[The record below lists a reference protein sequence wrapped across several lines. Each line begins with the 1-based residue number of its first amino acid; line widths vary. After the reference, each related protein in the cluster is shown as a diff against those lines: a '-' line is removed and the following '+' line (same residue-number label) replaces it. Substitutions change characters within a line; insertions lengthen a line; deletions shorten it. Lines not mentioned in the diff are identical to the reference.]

1 MKAKHF
7 GQQLK
12 MYLEFKGIPATWLA
26 KKLNISPSGVDGY
39 YLAREPR
46 YETREKILNGLGI
59 TEDDL
64 YNFGNEVQE
73 EEAVYNV
80 VEKEDDY
87 IKITPSQLTYLL
99 EAVKER
105 DDLKNARIKELEE
118 KSRG

>member
-1 MKAKHF
+1 MWLSEKLGVSSPVINDYYRSDNPRRDTKAKI
-7 GQQLK
+7 LK
-12 MYLEFKGIPATWLA
+12 A
-26 KKLNISPSGVDGY
+26 
-39 YLAREPR
+39 
-46 YETREKILNGLGI
+46 LGI
-59 TEDDL
+59 TEDYL